1 MAMYMLW
8 GNNDNGQLGI
18 GIKIQRELTPTLL
31 PITEKVVQIAA
42 TGKGGAALTEDGHV
56 YAWGNGNLSAE
67 LKAEGESAGD
77 TDHKLQNI
85 VRLASVGN
93 VFTVSDAN
101 GISTYA
107 WGEGSVHGKE
117 ISSDEPVSYD
127 EMKVLNMNVV
137 YAQVKENDEVT
148 RAYTMSN
155 PLPTSLELTSNQIL
169 QIAGDSVWGSANI
182 ESSSVYDRVGYEMTT
197 DRLTFT
203 SSNPSAVTVG
213 LKRCCYRYGQN

>member
-1 MAMYMLW
+1 M
-8 GNNDNGQLGI
+8 
-18 GIKIQRELTPTLL
+18 
-31 PITEKVVQIAA
+31 
-42 TGKGGAALTEDGHV
+42 TEDGHV

-101 GISTYA
+101 GTTYA

-127 EMKVLNMNVV
+127 EMKVLNLNVCLC
-137 YAQVKENDEVT
+137 
-148 RAYTMSN
+148 S
-155 PLPTSLELTSNQIL
+155 
-169 QIAGDSVWGSANI
+169 G
-182 ESSSVYDRVGYEMTT
+182 
-197 DRLTFT
+197 
-203 SSNPSAVTVG
+203 
-213 LKRCCYRYGQN
+213 

>member
-1 MAMYMLW
+1 MYML
-8 GNNDNGQLGI
+8 GV
-18 GIKIQRELTPTLL
+18 TVTYLL
-31 PITEKVVQIAA
+31 Q
-42 TGKGGAALTEDGHV
+42 
-56 YAWGNGNLSAE
+56 

-101 GISTYA
+101 GTTYA

-127 EMKVLNMNVV
+127 EMKVLNLNVV

-155 PLPTSLELTSNQIL
+155 PLPTSLELTSNKFFKLQATQFGVVQIL
-169 QIAGDSVWGSANI
+169 NLHL
-182 ESSSVYDRVGYEMTT
+182 YMTE
-197 DRLTFT
+197 
-203 SSNPSAVTVG
+203 
-213 LKRCCYRYGQN
+213 

>member
-1 MAMYMLW
+1 M
-8 GNNDNGQLGI
+8 
-18 GIKIQRELTPTLL
+18 
-31 PITEKVVQIAA
+31 
-42 TGKGGAALTEDGHV
+42 TEDGHV

-101 GISTYA
+101 GTTYA

-127 EMKVLNMNVV
+127 EGI
-137 YAQVKENDEVT
+137 E
-148 RAYTMSN
+148 
-155 PLPTSLELTSNQIL
+155 LE
-169 QIAGDSVWGSANI
+169 
-182 ESSSVYDRVGYEMTT
+182 
-197 DRLTFT
+197 
-203 SSNPSAVTVG
+203 
-213 LKRCCYRYGQN
+213 CCLCSG